1 MKMQIQHLSSMEKQ
15 AQNKI
20 VSRNNF
26 LW

>member
-15 AQNKI
+15 VQNKI